1 MSNFKTL
8 LESILNKSHDVMI
21 SRPNNYEQFQKAMQS
36 HSGKKVIT
44 HNGKEIWSGTGRAT
58 HPAETAIKNYFNVS
72 GEPTS
77 EHFSQISI
85 QHHRDSQ

>member
-21 SRPNNYEQFQKAMQS
+21 SRPNNYEQFQKAMQL
-36 HSGKKVIT
+36 HSGKKVIR
-44 HNGKEIWSGTGRAT
+44 HKNIEIWSGTGRAT

-85 QHHRDSQ
+85 QHYRDSK